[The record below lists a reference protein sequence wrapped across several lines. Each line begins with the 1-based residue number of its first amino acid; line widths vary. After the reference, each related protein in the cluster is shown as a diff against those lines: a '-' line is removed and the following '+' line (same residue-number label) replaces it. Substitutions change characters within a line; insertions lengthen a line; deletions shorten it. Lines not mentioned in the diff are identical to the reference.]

1 MYATNGGMELTG
13 WCFDEASIDPPHAR
27 LLVADQIYPCESG
40 LPRPDLAPDFP
51 GWPQAATSGF
61 RFRGWV
67 PLGYHQA
74 HLEFSRDGEDWR
86 RVKSVP
92 YCSELGPL
100 LGGLDSPAGD
110 STEEGFTQISGW
122 ALHPQDLIEE
132 IYLQIGGVT
141 VKCDYGGARPDVA
154 QAFPN
159 LRESERSG
167 FSCRVELRA
176 GRVTFQMKARLRSG
190 FVVIHPSRKTFLV
203 KSERARTVLRLLDQ
217 ERASVLN
224 FPTPEKPKVS
234 IIIPVFNQLAV
245 TLGCLKSIYD
255 HTLGSDHEVI
265 VVDDL
270 SDETTSSCL
279 QRVEGLRVLRNATNL
294 GFLHSSNAG
303 AAAARGEYLLFL
315 NNDTEVTPGWLE
327 ALLKVFELRADA
339 GLVGAKLL
347 FPDGRLQEAG
357 GIMWRDASGVNYGK
371 WDNADKP
378 EYNYL
383 REVDYCSGA
392 CVVLK
397 KSLFE
402 RLGRFDP
409 IYAPAYY
416 EDTDL
421 AFKVRKAGLKV
432 YYQPF
437 SAVIHH
443 EGISSGTSLESGVK
457 SYQVINQTKFREK
470 WANTLSRHLESNA
483 THLQGAQARGA
494 KLRAL
499 VVDARVLCP
508 DQDAGSLRML
518 NILLILQ
525 ELGYQVTFIPHN
537 QVSVS
542 PYTQRMQELGI
553 EYLHRPFFS
562 GFDPFFRERGREF
575 DVVLI
580 SRAEVTDAILPLCRK
595 YIPDTPVI
603 FDTVDLH
610 FLRGQREAQLTKD
623 EGKRKRAAEMEKL
636 ELGLGE
642 ACDAM
647 VVVST
652 EETRILKKKL
662 PRGRVA
668 LISMIHDIQPVIAP
682 YDSRRDCLF
691 VGGFEH
697 TPNVDAMLW
706 FASEIMPRVV
716 EKLPDVRLHIIG
728 SKMPDNIRFLA
739 SANIVTHGYVERIE
753 TFLESCLVSV
763 APLRFGAGVKGKITQ
778 SLSWGLPV
786 VATSVGAEGM
796 HLTHGEN
803 VLVADQAEAFAK
815 QIIQLH
821 RDPERWARLSEN
833 GLKTIQKYFSFEA
846 AKANLQQL
854 LVDLG
859 LPVSASK
866 QPAPTTAKGIVPR
879 PK

>member
-13 WCFDEASIDPPHAR
+13 WCFDELSIEPTRAR

-40 LPRPDLAPDFP
+40 LPRPDVALDFP
-51 GWPQAATSGF
+51 NWPQAASSGF

-74 HLEFSRDGEDWR
+74 HLEIGRNGKDWR
-86 RVKSVP
+86 RVMSVP

-100 LGGLDSPAGD
+100 LGGLDSPED
-110 STEEGFTQISGW
+110 TTEEGFTQIYGW
-122 ALHPQDLIEE
+122 ALQPQDLIEE
-132 IYLQIGGVT
+132 IYLQIGGVS
-141 VKCDYGGARPDVA
+141 VKCDYGIARPDVA
-154 QAFPN
+154 RAFPN
-159 LRESERSG
+159 LPQAELSG
-167 FSCRVELRA
+167 FSCRFELRA
-176 GRVTFQMKARLRSG
+176 GRVTFRMKARLRCGS
-190 FVVIHPSRKTFLV
+190 VVIHSSHKTLLV
-203 KSERARTVLRLLDQ
+203 KSERARAVLRLLDQ

-224 FPTPEKPKVS
+224 FPTPDKPKVS

-255 HTLGSDHEVI
+255 HTHGSDHEVV

-270 SDETTSSCL
+270 SEEATSNCL
-279 QRVEGLRVLRNATNL
+279 QRVEGLRLLRNTTNQ
-294 GFLHSSNAG
+294 GFLRSSNAG

-315 NNDTEVTPGWLE
+315 NNDTEVTSGWLE
-327 ALLKVFELRADA
+327 MLLRVFELRPDA

-371 WDNADKP
+371 WDNPDKP

-383 REVDYCSGA
+383 READYCSGA
-392 CVVLK
+392 CILVK
-397 KSLFE
+397 KALFE
-402 RLGRFDP
+402 RLGCFDP

-443 EGISSGTSLESGVK
+443 EGVSSGTSLESGVK

-470 WANTLSRHLESNA
+470 WADTLSRHLGSDV
-483 THLQGAQARGA
+483 THLRGAQERGA

-525 ELGYQVTFIPHN
+525 ELGFQVTFIPHN
-537 QVSVS
+537 QMGVS
-542 PYTQRMQELGI
+542 PYTERMQELGI
-553 EYLHRPFFS
+553 ECLHRPFFP
-562 GFDPFFRERGREF
+562 GFDTFFQERGSEF

-595 YIPDTPVI
+595 HIPKTPVI

-610 FLRGQREAQLTKD
+610 FLRGQREAALTRD
-623 EGKRKRAAEMEKL
+623 EGTRKRAAEMEKL
-636 ELGLGE
+636 ELGLGA

-662 PRGRVA
+662 PGGRVA
-668 LISMIHDIQPVIAP
+668 LISMIHDIQPVIAS
-682 YDSRRDCLF
+682 YDSRHDCLF

-728 SKMPDNIRFLA
+728 SKMPDNIRSLA
-739 SANIVTHGYVERIE
+739 SKNIVTHGYVERIE
-753 TFLESCLVSV
+753 SFLESCLVSV

-786 VATSVGAEGM
+786 VSTSIGAEGM
-796 HLTHGEN
+796 HLTHDQN

-815 QIIQLH
+815 HIIQLH
-821 RDPERWARLSEN
+821 RDRERWARLSKN
-833 GLKTIQKYFSFEA
+833 GLQTIQKYFSFEA
-846 AKANLQQL
+846 AKVNLQQL
-854 LVDLG
+854 LSDLG
-859 LPVSASK
+859 LPA
-866 QPAPTTAKGIVPR
+866 GIG
-879 PK
+879 K